1 MYIDVT
7 HLWRETVEN
16 IESRK
21 DELGLVIPPK
31 DKNRI
36 LGGTTLNVTRQA
48 REIVSAIGKLC
59 EMLDEHRIAYMSSQH
74 TSPATAMSDAERDQV
89 DIGAEEISKKCKS
102 LITKFRNDIAKI
114 DANSS
119 CQEHLSGIATGLDSY
134 LKTVISNH
142 SEMRAVRVQR
152 HLQHSKMSR
161 LEVTS
166 REKRSLE
173 LVDTPVKAPSSLAL
187 QEKAMEAA
195 AQAARAM
202 ESSDE
207 EEMTQEE
214 AMQLEMENEALM
226 EQLSSLTDSVQQVQ
240 HKVVKIAELQE
251 IFTEKVL
258 QQADDIDR
266 VHAQAVAATENI
278 KGGNEAVRTAIQ
290 NNASYRVYILF
301 VLLVFSFALLFLD
314 WYND

>member
-7 HLWRETVEN
+7 PIWRETVEN
-16 IESRK
+16 LENRK
-21 DELGLVIPPK
+21 DELGLVIPTK

-36 LGGTTLNVTRQA
+36 LGGTTVGVTRQA
-48 REIVSAIGKLC
+48 REIVSAIGKLS
-59 EMLDEHRIAYMSSQH
+59 EMLDQHRIAYMSSQH
-74 TSPATAMSDAERDQV
+74 TSPAVAMSDAERDQV
-89 DIGAEEISKKCKS
+89 DVGAEEISKKCKS
-102 LITKFRNDIAKI
+102 LITKFKTDIAKI
-114 DANSS
+114 QTNCSNR
-119 CQEHLSGIATGLDSY
+119 EHLAGIATGLDSY

-152 HLQHSKMSR
+152 HLQHSKMAR

-166 REKRSLE
+166 REKRSLGII
-173 LVDTPVKAPSSLAL
+173 DTPSKAPSSVAL

-195 AQAARAM
+195 AIARAI

-266 VHAQAVAATENI
+266 VHAQTVAATENV

>member
-7 HLWRETVEN
+7 PVWRETVEN
-16 IESRK
+16 IENRK

-36 LGGTTLNVTRQA
+36 LGGTTLIVTRQA
-48 REIVSAIGKLC
+48 REIVSAIGKLS
-59 EMLDEHRIAYMSSQH
+59 EMLDQHRIAYMSSQH
-74 TSPATAMSDAERDQV
+74 TSPALAMSDSERDQV

-102 LITKFRNDIAKI
+102 LITKFKIDIANIKT
-114 DANSS
+114 NCSS
-119 CQEHLSGIATGLDSY
+119 QEHLSGIASGLDSY

-152 HLQHSKMSR
+152 HLQHSKMAR

-166 REKRSLE
+166 REKRSQVVLG
-173 LVDTPVKAPSSLAL
+173 DTPQKAPSSAAL

-202 ESSDE
+202 ESDE

-226 EQLSSLTDSVQQVQ
+226 DQLSSLTDSVQQVQ

-266 VHAQAVAATENI
+266 VHAQTVAATENI

>member
-7 HLWRETVEN
+7 PIWRETVEN
-16 IESRK
+16 LENRK
-21 DELGLVIPPK
+21 DELGLVIPTK

-36 LGGTTLNVTRQA
+36 LGGTTVGVTRQA
-48 REIVSAIGKLC
+48 REIVSAIGKLS
-59 EMLDEHRIAYMSSQH
+59 EMLDQHRIAYMSSQH
-74 TSPATAMSDAERDQV
+74 TSPAVAMSDAERDQV
-89 DIGAEEISKKCKS
+89 DVGAEEISKKCKS
-102 LITKFRNDIAKI
+102 LITKFKTDIAKI
-114 DANSS
+114 QTNCSN
-119 CQEHLSGIATGLDSY
+119 QEHLAGIATGLDSY

-152 HLQHSKMSR
+152 HLQHSKMAR

-166 REKRSLE
+166 REKRSLGII
-173 LVDTPVKAPSSLAL
+173 DTPSKAPSSVAL

-195 AQAARAM
+195 AIARAI

-266 VHAQAVAATENI
+266 VHAQTVAATENI